1 KQKLLGFQAENGWKP
16 QAWSAVAD
24 ALKKEAVLKGG
35 EKTAT
40 KCQDHWLGF
49 GWDDGLKM
57 VTASDEVW
65 ATYLKMNPKAS
76 RWCKTPFLLYDDI
89 HFLVH
94 GVIATG
100 AGAFH

>member
-1 KQKLLGFQAENGWKP
+1 
-16 QAWSAVAD
+16 S
-24 ALKKEAVLKGG
+24 
-35 EKTAT
+35 
-40 KCQDHWLGF
+40 GF

-65 ATYLKMNPKAS
+65 AMYLKMNPKAS
-76 RWCKTPFLLYDDI
+76 CWHKTPFPLHDDI